1 MPDMYLCVIY
11 YKALSKIETDGFY

>member
-11 YKALSKIETDGFY
+11 YKPLSKIETDGFY